1 MKNQIFVKSLDDYS
15 KVKITDEKEGISNF
29 KWDPT
34 GKGFIIL
41 HSQKNVRK

>member
-15 KVKITDEKEGISNF
+15 KVKITDEEEGISIF
-29 KWDPT
+29 KWNPT